1 MNQALSAPHRRSCL
15 RGVSCHWSR
24 PTTGPRAHPRW
35 VSGGLGP
42 AGWAGAHS
50 FIWTIA
56 WSHLDVEE
64 VFEIFRRRQL
74 NAKLS
79 VSGHRPGTAVRARG
93 GAAAQPPPGARS
105 HSLPAALAGTQAR
118 RRRVAA
124 PGGAAPLAATRWRSA
139 MPRAPVAVRVSGTHH
154 RHPPPRRLRRRPPP
168 LNRLSPPLRLRH
180 LLPPRRW
187 WSLRPASGCR
197 LALLGRTV
205 LYYCQWPGDSWFLGM
220 MVRCSRTQGFS
231 HVVW

>member
-124 PGGAAPLAATRWRSA
+124 PGGAAPLPLQGGGVRCRGPPSPCGSPGRTTATRRRAASAAVRRRSTA
-139 MPRAPVAVRVSGTHH
+139 SRRRSGYATSCRPAAGGRSGRFRLPTRLTGPDGAVLLPVAWRWLVSWDDG
-154 RHPPPRRLRRRPPP
+154 P
-168 LNRLSPPLRLRH
+168 
-180 LLPPRRW
+180 
-187 WSLRPASGCR
+187 
-197 LALLGRTV
+197 V
-205 LYYCQWPGDSWFLGM
+205 
-220 MVRCSRTQGFS
+220 
-231 HVVW
+231 